1 MTTTT
6 TTTTLQFPFARSL
19 RVTALALA
27 FGFGLIG
34 ELEAAG
40 SCGASVC
47 PSAGEWQEGKTLDA
61 KARKKEA
68 KTNKKK
74 ADVELRV
81 EVEGER
87 GSVFVDG
94 RYLAHGS
101 ARAIKPGKHELELR
115 EGDEVLALGVLVVP
129 KGADAIVVEIDP

>member
-1 MTTTT
+1 MTIMRIVHVVGVA
-6 TTTTLQFPFARSL
+6 LVLVLAGARDSQ
-19 RVTALALA
+19 
-27 FGFGLIG
+27 
-34 ELEAAG
+34 AG

-68 KTNKKK
+68 KANKKK
-74 ADVELRV
+74 ADVTLRV
-81 EVEGER
+81 AAER

-94 RYLAHGS
+94 RYLAPD
-101 ARAIKPGKHELELR
+101 ATRAIKPGKHELELR

-129 KGADAIVVEIDP
+129 KGAESIVVEIDP

>member
-1 MTTTT
+1 MRIERIT
-6 TTTTLQFPFARSL
+6 
-19 RVTALALA
+19 RVTMLTLVLALA
-27 FGFGLIG
+27 GAP
-34 ELEAAG
+34 ESRAS

-68 KTNKKK
+68 KANKKK
-74 ADVELRV
+74 ADVSLRV
-81 EVEGER
+81 EVAEGR

-94 RYLAHGS
+94 RYLAPD
-101 ARAIKPGKHELELR
+101 ATRAIKPGKHELELR

-129 KGADAIVVEIDP
+129 KGAESIVVEIDP

>member
-1 MTTTT
+1 MTIM
-6 TTTTLQFPFARSL
+6 RI
-19 RVTALALA
+19 VHVVGLALVLVLA
-27 FGFGLIG
+27 GAR
-34 ELEAAG
+34 ESHAG

-68 KTNKKK
+68 KANKKK
-74 ADVELRV
+74 SDVTLRV
-81 EVEGER
+81 AAER

-94 RYLAHGS
+94 RYLAPD
-101 ARAIKPGKHELELR
+101 ATRAIKPGKHELELR

-129 KGADAIVVEIDP
+129 KGAESIVVEIDP

>member
-1 MTTTT
+1 MTITRIVHITT
-6 TTTTLQFPFARSL
+6 FAF
-19 RVTALALA
+19 ALALA
-27 FGFGLIG
+27 G
-34 ELEAAG
+34 ARASHAG

-68 KTNKKK
+68 KANKKK
-74 ADVELRV
+74 ADVSLRV
-81 EVEGER
+81 DVAQGR

-94 RYLAHGS
+94 RYLAPD
-101 ARAIKPGKHELELR
+101 ATRAIKPGKHELELR

-129 KGADAIVVEIDP
+129 KGAESIVVEIDP